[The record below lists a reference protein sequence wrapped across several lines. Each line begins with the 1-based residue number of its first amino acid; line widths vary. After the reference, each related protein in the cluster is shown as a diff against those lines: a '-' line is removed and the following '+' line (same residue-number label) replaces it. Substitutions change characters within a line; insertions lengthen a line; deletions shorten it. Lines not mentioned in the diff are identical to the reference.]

1 MLPEWGADVN
11 TDNEAGQSA
20 LCLAAEA
27 GHHHILSLLLQC
39 GARLDRP
46 ERTVRAA
53 ARGGN
58 MEVVRFLLD
67 TLGETEEAEAEKS
80 KKTSESCLATVALV
94 TAAAHRQKQV
104 RYLWGGN
111 IEQQQDDLYSSWWR
125 RCYNFP
131 QWISTSE

>member
-39 GARLDRP
+39 GTRLDRP

-58 MEVVRFLLD
+58 TEVVRFLLD
-67 TLGETEEAEAEKS
+67 TLGETEEAEKS

-94 TAAAHRQKQV
+94 TAAAHRHKQV
-104 RYLWGGN
+104 RSLGGK
-111 IEQQQDDLYSSWWR
+111 Y
-125 RCYNFP
+125 
-131 QWISTSE
+131 

>member
-1 MLPEWGADVN
+1 MLLMLPEWGADVN

-27 GHHHILSLLLQC
+27 GHQHILSLLLQC

-58 MEVVRFLLD
+58 TEVVRFLLD

-94 TAAAHRQKQV
+94 TAAAHRHKQV
-104 RYLWGGN
+104 RSLGGK
-111 IEQQQDDLYSSWWR
+111 Y
-125 RCYNFP
+125 
-131 QWISTSE
+131 

>member
-1 MLPEWGADVN
+1 MLLMLPEWGADVN

-27 GHHHILSLLLQC
+27 GHQHILSLLLQC

-67 TLGETEEAEAEKS
+67 TLGETEEAEKS

-94 TAAAHRQKQV
+94 TAAAHRHKQV
-104 RYLWGGN
+104 RSLGGK
-111 IEQQQDDLYSSWWR
+111 Y
-125 RCYNFP
+125 
-131 QWISTSE
+131 